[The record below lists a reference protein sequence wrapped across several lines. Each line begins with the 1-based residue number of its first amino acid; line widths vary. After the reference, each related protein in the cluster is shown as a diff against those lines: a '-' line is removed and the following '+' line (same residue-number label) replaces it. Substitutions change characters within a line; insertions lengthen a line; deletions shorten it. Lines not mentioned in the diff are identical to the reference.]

1 MAKRYALDKELL
13 TEVRQKRDAGID
25 CQFAIDHPRG
35 LSIRVRNGE
44 TAYYIQAR
52 TKRRGRASTI
62 VKRRVANV
70 GDLSFSEVKSIG
82 AEAIV
87 AIKSGRNVDAILGA
101 RLTGKEGKAVA
112 VAVDQADAADRRLWT
127 FEELIT
133 AYTQRTKKKAK
144 NSDQSDDERVLRQSS
159 ITEIEGRL
167 RDRPENATL
176 NRRFVKELR
185 LEDLEEVRDRIDE
198 SGAGPSSGAKYADL
212 AKRVLRWGLNHR
224 RRFTGLEPG
233 NPWWEALSH
242 EYEMGDRSN
251 RYLTPPQI
259 GMLIALLEAVRALGG
274 NTNLAVLG
282 ALQAAWMIPQRSA
295 ALVNMRS
302 LASARWVNDPAPERA
317 GWRVYTWL
325 ARDVKNKRD
334 IKLSVPPIGIEI
346 LERVARYSAETL
358 ESISE
363 WAFPQ
368 DRNKYHI
375 RAHADGTG
383 AGAVPSH
390 LDKAITPSALNQA
403 LNALAGRKPGW
414 PDLLSIVGLPNR
426 IGPHDLRRA
435 LTTFFENFGEGA
447 YASALLDH
455 RVSGVDKMSREV
467 AAVTQGVYSAADR
480 VAFKAEGLL
489 TWLAAVLPAYE
500 AAKSDPRL
508 AAAVEAR
515 KRSLADSAELRAR
528 GKEANGHA
536 RSNPHDQ
543 NNVDK
548 FAS

>member
-1 MAKRYALDKELL
+1 MAKRYALAKELL
-13 TEVRQKRDAGID
+13 AEVRQKRDTGID
-25 CQFAIDHPRG
+25 FQFAIDNPRG

-52 TKRRGRASTI
+52 TKVRGIASTV
-62 VKRRVANV
+62 VKRRLANV
-70 GDLSFSEVKSIG
+70 GDLSFSEVKSIS

-87 AIKSGRNVDAILGA
+87 AIKNGRNVDAVLGA
-101 RLTGKEGKAVA
+101 RLTGKDGKAVA
-112 VAVDQADAADRRLWT
+112 IAVDQADAADRQLWT

-133 AYTQRTKKKAK
+133 AYIHRTKKKAK
-144 NSDQSDDERVLRQSS
+144 NSDQSDEERVLRQSS
-159 ITEIEGRL
+159 ITEIESRL

-198 SGAGPSSGAKYADL
+198 SGAGPSSGAKYVDL
-212 AKRVLRWGLNHR
+212 SKRVLRWGLNHR
-224 RRFTGLEPG
+224 RRFTGLEPAS
-233 NPWWEALSH
+233 PWWEALSH

-251 RYLTPPQI
+251 RYLTPAQI
-259 GMLIALLEAVRALGG
+259 GMLIALLEAVRALDG

-282 ALQAAWMIPQRSA
+282 ALQASWMIPQRST

-302 LASARWVNDPAPERA
+302 LVSTRWVNDPAPERA

-334 IKLSVPPIGIEI
+334 IKLSVPPSGIEI

-358 ESISE
+358 ESVSE

-383 AGAVPSH
+383 ASAVPSH
-390 LDKAITPSALNQA
+390 LDKPITPSALNQA

-489 TWLAAVLPAYE
+489 MWLAAVVPAYE
-500 AAKSDPRL
+500 TAKNDPRL
-508 AAAVEAR
+508 AQAVEAR
-515 KRSLADSAELRAR
+515 KRSLADAAASRVSAKRAVGNTR
-528 GKEANGHA
+528 TVADIQSKLGGL
-536 RSNPHDQ
+536 
-543 NNVDK
+543 
-548 FAS
+548 AS